1 MPHPQV
7 KNARTQLAQRLR
19 ELRAVCRIIISGTP
33 VQNNLAELH
42 ALLDFA
48 VPGLLGGPREF
59 KAVFEKPIAAG
70 QDRSAG
76 LRVRELG
83 AAKAAELRRIVA
95 PFMLRREK
103 KEVFGGGNSS
113 SSGSGSAAGGE
124 TSSSGGAV
132 VAAAAAVSSSSGSS
146 AAAAAAAESKAA
158 AAAAVPAMMGVKHDL
173 VVWLRLQPLQR
184 HIYEAFL
191 HSDAVKAALN
201 SSKSPLAALTVLK
214 KVCDH
219 PALLS
224 ERATKLVLTGED
236 VACSERC
243 SLHVLTMTA
252 IIGIYGAAA
261 VHTVRLMQCCR
272 ARLLIIQLYQRFD
285 HKYQRFDHKDAP
297 EGQCCLICESNSLFS
312 FTSFVRWHAEPC
324 VLLSAGALLFS
335 LQPASVASRASPST
349 AAAAARRAT
358 SSGAAAWMIS
368 L

>member
-1 MPHPQV
+1 VPQV

-19 ELRAVCRIIISGTP
+19 ELRAVCRVIISGTP

-59 KAVFEKPIAAG
+59 KAAFEKPIAAG

-83 AAKAAELRRIVA
+83 AAKAAELRRIVG

-103 KEVFGGGNSS
+103 KEVFG
-113 SSGSGSAAGGE
+113 SGSGA
-124 TSSSGGAV
+124 SSSKTASGGSGAV
-132 VAAAAAVSSSSGSS
+132 VAAAAAAESSDGS
-146 AAAAAAAESKAA
+146 AAGGS
-158 AAAAVPAMMGVKHDL
+158 AVPAMMGTKHDL

-224 ERATKLVLTGED
+224 ERATKLVLTGE
-236 VACSERC
+236 
-243 SLHVLTMTA
+243 
-252 IIGIYGAAA
+252 
-261 VHTVRLMQCCR
+261 
-272 ARLLIIQLYQRFD
+272 
-285 HKYQRFDHKDAP
+285 
-297 EGQCCLICESNSLFS
+297 
-312 FTSFVRWHAEPC
+312 
-324 VLLSAGALLFS
+324 ALLMYVCGARCC
-335 LQPASVASRASPST
+335 PAYAVF
-349 AAAAARRAT
+349 AAY
-358 SSGAAAWMIS
+358 MF
-368 L
+368 

>member
-1 MPHPQV
+1 M
-7 KNARTQLAQRLR
+7 R
-19 ELRAVCRIIISGTP
+19 ELRAVCRVIISGTP

-59 KAVFEKPIAAG
+59 KSAFEKPIAAG

-103 KEVFGGGNSS
+103 KEVFGSGSGSSSAAGAGSS
-113 SSGSGSAAGGE
+113 SSGGGSGTGGDSGTVVATASAA
-124 TSSSGGAV
+124 
-132 VAAAAAVSSSSGSS
+132 SSSSGSS
-146 AAAAAAAESKAA
+146 AGAAAAGSTTVGGS
-158 AAAAVPAMMGVKHDL
+158 AVPAMMGTKHDL
-173 VVWLRLQPLQR
+173 VIWLRLQPLQR

-224 ERATKLVLTGED
+224 ERATKLVLTG
-236 VACSERC
+236 
-243 SLHVLTMTA
+243 
-252 IIGIYGAAA
+252 AAGSGF
-261 VHTVRLMQCCR
+261 RLWGLGVSPMC
-272 ARLLIIQLYQRFD
+272 I
-285 HKYQRFDHKDAP
+285 
-297 EGQCCLICESNSLFS
+297 CLI
-312 FTSFVRWHAEPC
+312 
-324 VLLSAGALLFS
+324 
-335 LQPASVASRASPST
+335 
-349 AAAAARRAT
+349 
-358 SSGAAAWMIS
+358 
-368 L
+368 